1 MFFKSKNGNKMKT
14 LTKAEEEVMQ
24 VLWRIGKSFLRDITN
39 AMPEPKPHQN
49 TVATILKILVEKEF
63 VGIEVI
69 GRMHQYFALVN
80 KNVYSKGRVKSL
92 VKKYYEGSFSN
103 IVSSMVKENNL
114 SIEELEMLVKKL
126 KKGK

>member
-1 MFFKSKNGNKMKT
+1 MKT
-14 LTKAEEEVMQ
+14 LTRAEEDIMQ
-24 VLWRIGKSFLRDITN
+24 VIWKLESAFLRDIV
-39 AMPEPKPHQN
+39 AEMPDPKPHQN
-49 TVATILKILVEKEF
+49 TVATILKILIEKEF
-63 VGIEVI
+63 VGIEVF
-69 GRMHQYFALVN
+69 GRMHRYFALVD

-114 SIEELEMLVKKL
+114 SLEELEMLIKQL

>member
-1 MFFKSKNGNKMKT
+1 MFLEANFYKMKT
-14 LTKAEEEVMQ
+14 LTKAEEQVMQ
-24 VLWRIGKSFLRDITN
+24 VLWKKGKSFLREIV
-39 AMPEPKPHQN
+39 AEMPEPKPHQN
-49 TVATILKILVEKEF
+49 TVATILKILIEKEF
-63 VGIEVI
+63 VGIEI
-69 GRMHQYFALVN
+69 FGRMHAYYPVVN
-80 KNVYSKGRVKSL
+80 KEVYSKGRVKSL

>member
-1 MFFKSKNGNKMKT
+1 MKT

-24 VLWRIGKSFLRDITN
+24 VLWKLHKAFLKEIVN
-39 AMPEPKPHQN
+39 EMPEPKPHQN

-63 VGIEVI
+63 VGIEVF
-69 GRMHQYFALVN
+69 GRMHQYSPLIS
-80 KNVYSKGRVKSL
+80 KESYSKGRLKSIA
-92 VKKYYEGSFSN
+92 KKYYEGSFSN
-103 IVSSMVKENNL
+103 LVSSMVKENNL

>member
-1 MFFKSKNGNKMKT
+1 MKT

-24 VLWRIGKSFLRDITN
+24 AVWKKGKSFLREIVAEMAD
-39 AMPEPKPHQN
+39 PKPHQN
-49 TVATILKILVEKEF
+49 TVATILKILIEKEF
-63 VGIEVI
+63 VGIEVF
-69 GRMHQYFALVN
+69 GRMHAYYALVN
-80 KNVYSKGRVKSL
+80 KDVYSKGRVKSL

-114 SIEELEMLVKKL
+114 SIEELEMMVKKL